1 MQPFATLHLQEAKR
15 WISWSVVITHFE
27 LFCFWTDH
35 GKVTDPIAVTVRKMY
50 CNKFLCKTRLHPQGK
65 GGPFRDYCVEK
76 SRNMSLELGLGST
89 SVSDNSNQA
98 DFLSPDRPSTKWSS
112 FWTLIISNA
121 RETAKTVSHF
131 VPCADFVTD
140 ARTVGRTHSRMDL
153 RTCFSGHP
161 YTIAPKGAIIR
172 VEENV

>member
-1 MQPFATLHLQEAKR
+1 
-15 WISWSVVITHFE
+15 
-27 LFCFWTDH
+27 
-35 GKVTDPIAVTVRKMY
+35 
-50 CNKFLCKTRLHPQGK
+50 
-65 GGPFRDYCVEK
+65 
-76 SRNMSLELGLGST
+76 MSLELGLGST
-89 SVSDNSNQA
+89 SVRDNSNQA

-140 ARTVGRTHSRMDL
+140 GRTDGRMDL

-161 YTIAPKGAIIR
+161 YTIAPKGAKILSKISNLEKSNNFQKQTDFWFWKYIFSTKNKKNPMIFFKKSSSPDLWESIWR
-172 VEENV
+172 GFRTIPTV